1 MTDLDNVTSV
11 RYSNVMTGFTKLFQ
25 SIVHSTIWREPM
37 HVKIVWVTMLAMAD
51 RDGGVSLSIPG
62 LADLSKV
69 SLDECLDALERLK
82 APDEWSRTK
91 EHEGRR
97 IEDVDGGWVILNYL
111 KYRNLMNRDDQRIKT
126 RDRVQRHRSLKRVK
140 RNVTLGNDIA
150 EAEAEAEAEATTPKK
165 KRIKSPVGYTTE
177 FEEFWVAYP
186 SRAPGSNPKRL
197 AADRFATLVSSGE
210 ATTKLL
216 FDQAHSYRLYCETT
230 MREKRFI
237 MQASSWLGEK
247 EGWRVDYTPTWKWLE
262 GVDDEVKRDLVG
274 ENLGRILN
282 V

>member
-1 MTDLDNVTSV
+1 MTDLDLVSGND
-11 RYSNVMTGFTKLFQ
+11 YCKLMTGFTKLF
-25 SIVHSTIWREPM
+25 SGIVYSTIWQEPL
-37 HVKIVWVTMLAMAD
+37 HTRVVWVTMLALAD
-51 RDGGVSLSIPG
+51 ARGQVAASLPG
-62 LADLSKV
+62 LAKASGV
-69 SLDECLDALERLK
+69 TLDECQDALDTLQS
-82 APDEWSRTK
+82 PDKYSRSK
-91 EHEGRR
+91 EYEGRR
-97 IEDVDGGWVILNYL
+97 IEEIDGGWSILNYL
-111 KYRNLMNRDDQRIKT
+111 KYRELRHADERRIQNREA
-126 RDRVQRHRSLKRVK
+126 VARHRARVS
-140 RNVTLGNDIA
+140 NVSNVSHGK
-150 EAEAEAEAEATTPKK
+150 PKQK
-165 KRIKSPVGYTTE
+165 QKQKEKQKETNYTSE

-197 AADRFATLVSSGE
+197 AADRFAKLVSSGE

>member
-1 MTDLDNVTSV
+1 MTDPDNVTSV

-37 HVKIVWVTMLAMAD
+37 HVKVVWVTMLAMAD

-126 RDRVQRHRSLKRVK
+126 RDRVRSGAVVSVAAVHEVGVLFVIRV
-140 RNVTLGNDIA
+140 REVLLHELDVPHGASVDGPLHDHPDLI
-150 EAEAEAEAEATTPKK
+150 
-165 KRIKSPVGYTTE
+165 V
-177 FEEFWVAYP
+177 VAI
-186 SRAPGSNPKRL
+186 RRGDGS
-197 AADRFATLVSSGE
+197 DG
-210 ATTKLL
+210 
-216 FDQAHSYRLYCETT
+216 FDHS
-230 MREKRFI
+230 I
-237 MQASSWLGEK
+237 
-247 EGWRVDYTPTWKWLE
+247 P
-262 GVDDEVKRDLVG
+262 
-274 ENLGRILN
+274 
-282 V
+282 

>member
-1 MTDLDNVTSV
+1 MTDLDDVTPV

-25 SIVHSTIWREPM
+25 GIVHSTIWREPM

-69 SLDECLDALERLK
+69 SLSECVDALARLK

-97 IEDVDGGWVILNYL
+97 IEDVDDGWVILNYL

-165 KRIKSPVGYTTE
+165 KRIKETVGYTSE

-210 ATTKLL
+210 ATPETLIAQAKAYAL
-216 FDQAHSYRLYCETT
+216 FCDTT
-230 MREKRFI
+230 MRTKKWI
-237 MQASSWLGEK
+237 MQASSFLGEK
-247 EGWRVDYTPTWKWLE
+247 EGWRTPYVPTWKWLE
-262 GVDDEVKRDLVG
+262 EVDDEVKRDLVG